1 MNDGRG
7 RHCWLGQLARLV
19 YVPRTTVTGYVRPTD
34 HRHRPTRAAGG
45 LCLPFQ
51 ISFTVTDPMRV
62 WTCSTKSTHAADYT
76 PSHSKLHFILAGYLV
91 SCEI

>member
-45 LCLPFQ
+45 RGGYQ
-51 ISFTVTDPMRV
+51 TRATWAVARV
-62 WTCSTKSTHAADYT
+62 IAQNN
-76 PSHSKLHFILAGYLV
+76 FIYIVRIRDFGLK
-91 SCEI
+91 